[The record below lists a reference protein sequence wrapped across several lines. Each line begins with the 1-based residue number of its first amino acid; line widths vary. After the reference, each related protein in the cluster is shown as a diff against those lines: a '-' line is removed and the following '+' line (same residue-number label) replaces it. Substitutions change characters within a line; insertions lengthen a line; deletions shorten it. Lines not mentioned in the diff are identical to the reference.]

1 MGEIE
6 QALRPIA
13 DKILSDQNYE
23 ESFSFYRFWFDTGVT
38 YQQTPSDLIFDTI
51 WRHKPAGSIDPRCG
65 KLIHSTAHSILRFAT
80 DAESDQALA
89 PYISG
94 LRSRLCTSIL
104 QEFFNTN
111 LEGVRGREGNMTW
124 SGETNFYTDVN
135 LVALWANAGCVE
147 ETVMRNRILQSLISH
162 PKLYDHQADGLIIL
176 FKLAG
181 ATFEAY
187 ADPSVVDRCFERL
200 KSHYRHDSVKGKLVQ
215 VCVHRP
221 VKGNHRAETIFQEV
235 IELREHNWEG
245 LPPPPVFAAGEPKQ
259 AGVNHNDPAATP
271 VATSLGLPNRDFEP
285 CIPQPPPPEP
295 IATPQTDT
303 VPGSPVAHSPSISI
317 SALSDFTIADTSDDE
332 SPLDPTA
339 ITPHDTFYLDDG
351 NIEILCGNTLFRVH
365 ASTLSFHSVVLS
377 QMFAKSNLATAESP
391 NGCPRILSSDTATD
405 FTTLL
410 KVIYLPEYATPP
422 LYRSIVPLTPSST
435 DSPNGMKRQNSAH
448 SHLSFESRQST
459 RCPPSG
465 LGYSKSSV
473 MHIR

>member
-38 YQQTPSDLIFDTI
+38 HQQMSHDIIFETI
-51 WRHKPAGSIDPRCG
+51 LNHKPAGSIDPRSG

-80 DAESDQALA
+80 DAESDRILA
-89 PYISG
+89 PYTSG
-94 LRSRLCTSIL
+94 LRGRLCTSIF
-104 QEFFNTN
+104 QEFFDTN
-111 LEGVRGREGNMTW
+111 LDGVWRRENRSPWG
-124 SGETNFYTDVN
+124 GEANFYTDVN
-135 LVALWANAGCVE
+135 LIALWANAGCVE
-147 ETVMRNRILQSLISH
+147 EAVIRNRILQSLISH
-162 PKLYDHQADGLIIL
+162 PNLYDHQADALIIL

-200 KSHYRHDSVKGKLVQ
+200 KSHYRHDAVKGKLVQ

-221 VKGNHRAETIFQEV
+221 VKGGHRAETNLQEV

-245 LPPPPVFAAGEPKQ
+245 LPPPPVFTAGEPKQ
-259 AGVNHNDPAATP
+259 TGVNQNDPAATP
-271 VATSLGLPNRDFEP
+271 VVTSLGLPSRDFEP

-303 VPGSPVAHSPSISI
+303 VPGSTAAHSPSISI

-339 ITPHDTFYLDDG
+339 LTPHDPFYFEDG
-351 NIEILCGNTLFRVH
+351 NVEVLCGNTLFRVH
-365 ASTLSFHSVVLS
+365 TSVLS
-377 QMFAKSNLATAESP
+377 LHSPVLGQMFAKSNLASAESP
-391 NGCPRILSSDTATD
+391 NGCPRIVSSDTAMD
-405 FTTLL
+405 FATLL

-422 LYRSIVPLTPSST
+422 LCRSIVPLTPST
-435 DSPNGMKRQNSAH
+435 DSPNGMKRQTSLH
-448 SHLSFESRQST
+448 SHLSSESRQST

-465 LGYSKSSV
+465 LGYSKLSA
-473 MHIR
+473 MHIQ